1 MTTRKRANDS
11 TPLKKSGKK
20 SRQDLCVTCKKKAD
34 EGAVVCQW
42 CSKWEHWECGGLS
55 NNEYDMLSNSSDKIM
70 FFCMLHKGSLCIKG

>member
-11 TPLKKSGKK
+11 TLPKKAAK
-20 SRQDLCVTCKKKAD
+20 SPVKIYVEKAD
-34 EGAVVCQW
+34 EGAVVRQW

-70 FFCMLHKGSLCIKG
+70 FFAHNAT